1 MTESANF
8 TTRQFIENFN
18 VSAAVAPEG
27 IGLRFKKP
35 DNSVV
40 AVTYVSTA
48 TTGEIKANNGDPDVG
63 FWVENHRN
71 TMERLA
77 IQYGIVFGG

>member
-8 TTRQFIENFN
+8 TTRDFIENFN

-27 IGLRFKKP
+27 IELRFKKP

-40 AVTYVSTA
+40 AVSYVATA
-48 TTGEIKANNGDPDVG
+48 TTGEIKANNGDPDFG
-63 FWVENHRN
+63 FWVL
-71 TMERLA
+71 TQFGA
-77 IQYGIVFGG
+77 IQNIAIQFAIVFGG

>member
-18 VSAAVAPEG
+18 VSAVVAPEG

-48 TTGEIKANNGDPDVG
+48 TKGEIKANNGDPDVW
-63 FWVENHRN
+63 F
-71 TMERLA
+71 L
-77 IQYGIVFGG
+77 GG

>member
-35 DNSVV
+35 DNTVV
-40 AVTYVSTA
+40 AVTYVATA
-48 TTGEIKANNGDPDVG
+48 TTGEIKANNGDPVLG
-63 FWVENHRN
+63 FWVVDQFGVIQN
-71 TMERLA
+71 TA
-77 IQYGIVFGG
+77 IQFAIVFGG